1 MRCVPFA
8 WSARGPPSVE
18 TTPRPLVRPGHE
30 GADLIQGNLDEIV
43 PRRCRVHEPHHPC
56 RPSRPRP
63 RGLAAA
69 MPKKILD
76 PIERFAPRWSGSLT
90 AVPCANTAVRPRDT
104 PGSGKSRSLAETRPR
119 HPDRTAPRHTKP
131 PVRGTESLRL
141 QTAVVVSSRPLA
153 RWGAD
158 PRDTYPNTSCLRLFS
173 DRSRPPFAF
182 GECGTFRTLVAT
194 SPQVAM
200 VGSQEERRVAE

>member
-1 MRCVPFA
+1 MPRTRAASPV
-8 WSARGPPSVE
+8 PSVTSSTE
-18 TTPRPLVRPGHE
+18 RLGSRHAEEDPRSDR
-30 GADLIQGNLDEIV
+30 A
-43 PRRCRVHEPHHPC
+43 
-56 RPSRPRP
+56 
-63 RGLAAA
+63 
-69 MPKKILD
+69 
-76 PIERFAPRWSGSLT
+76 FAPRWSGSLT

-104 PGSGKSRSLAETRPR
+104 PGSGKSRSVAETRPR

-141 QTAVVVSSRPLA
+141 QTAVVFSSRPLA
-153 RWGAD
+153 RWRAD

-200 VGSQEERRVAE
+200 VGSQERGGWLNDEHSATRWIGSGHGDQTL